1 MPKVTYDPEKV
12 QKQKRLIGIV
22 AVTLLLIVAI
32 LSIMFGIGIILW
44 IPIVLVIFVVANLL
58 MRRISKTPL

>member
-32 LSIMFGIGIILW
+32 LSIIFRIGIILW